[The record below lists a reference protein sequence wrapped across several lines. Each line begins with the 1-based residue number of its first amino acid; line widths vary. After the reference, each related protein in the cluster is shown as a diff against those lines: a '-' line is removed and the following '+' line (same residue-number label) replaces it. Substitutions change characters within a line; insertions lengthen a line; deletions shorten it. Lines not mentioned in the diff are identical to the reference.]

1 MCFVDLEKAYDL
13 VPRIMLWKCLQE
25 YGIDGQLLQAIQF
38 LYKDCRSCVRVNGIK
53 STSFTVGAG
62 LRQGCVLSPLLF
74 IIYMDRI
81 ARRSQGE
88 ECVMIGDV
96 RVKSLLF
103 ADDLVLLASSESDL
117 QRALERFA
125 AECVVAG
132 MRISTSKTESLV
144 VSRSP
149 VQCALHVSGASLK
162 QVEKF
167 KYLGVVFTSYGNR
180 D

>member
-1 MCFVDLEKAYDL
+1 MGMSE
-13 VPRIMLWKCLQE
+13 
-25 YGIDGQLLQAIQF
+25 
-38 LYKDCRSCVRVNGIK
+38 SRV
-53 STSFTVGAG
+53 
-62 LRQGCVLSPLLF
+62 
-74 IIYMDRI
+74 
-81 ARRSQGE
+81 
-88 ECVMIGDV
+88 
-96 RVKSLLF
+96 LF

-167 KYLGVVFTSYGNR
+167 KYQGLHSRVMGIGIRRLTDG
-180 D
+180 